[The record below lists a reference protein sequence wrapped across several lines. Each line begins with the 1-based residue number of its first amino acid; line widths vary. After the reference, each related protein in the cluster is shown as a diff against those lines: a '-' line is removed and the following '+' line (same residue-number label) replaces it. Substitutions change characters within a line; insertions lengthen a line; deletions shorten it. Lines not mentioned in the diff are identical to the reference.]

1 MIAPPILHK
10 DDYSIRIAASAAE
23 SAAAGDLPVKLAAAP
38 GAPCDVQGRRRNL
51 RAAVR
56 RRSCH
61 HIATDMICVAYSIS
75 AIDQARS
82 TQPDHTTTL
91 YIQ

>member
-38 GAPCDVQGRRRNL
+38 GAPCDVHP
-51 RAAVR
+51 AAPAAA
-56 RRSCH
+56 
-61 HIATDMICVAYSIS
+61 ATCAPPSVVGAVIIS
-75 AIDQARS
+75 PLI
-82 TQPDHTTTL
+82 
-91 YIQ
+91 